1 MLLKQ
6 TVWEISRKCAAAAK
20 SHWRALLLSLT
31 VFSLLTAFNVSPLFA
46 VDENSANK
54 TADKSV
60 QTQNLSPASIEK
72 RFEKI
77 ENTLE
82 SIKVTGEKA
91 EDRSYFNKLASYEVI
106 KYLKMMVLLLVLIA
120 LGFPLAIWLLNRS
133 RYFKSS
139 DGSQELAETLITI
152 EERQVKL
159 ANILKEIQGEIDYL
173 HTMSAPDLKNLIQQ
187 AESYLKLNE
196 SDLQKAG
203 SKQEP
208 DGK

>member
-6 TVWEISRKCAAAAK
+6 NAWELYKKYTGVVS
-20 SHWRALLLSLT
+20 SHWRILLLSLT
-31 VFSLLTAFNVSPLFA
+31 AFSALTAFSVSPLFA
-46 VDENSANK
+46 VDENASNQ
-54 TADKSV
+54 TTDKSIAA
-60 QTQNLSPASIEK
+60 QNLSPASIEN
-72 RFEKI
+72 RFERIDK
-77 ENTLE
+77 TLE

-91 EDRSYFNKLASYEVI
+91 EDRSYFNKMASTEVI
-106 KYLKMMVLLLVLIA
+106 KYLKLMVLLLVLIA

-133 RYFKSS
+133 SYFKSS
-139 DGSQELAETLITI
+139 DRSQDLAETLITI

-187 AESYLKLNE
+187 AENYLKLNE

-208 DGK
+208 ESK

>member
-6 TVWEISRKCAAAAK
+6 NAWELCKKCTGVVG
-20 SHWRALLLSLT
+20 SHWRVLFL
-31 VFSLLTAFNVSPLFA
+31 LLTAFSALTAFSVSPLFA
-46 VDENSANK
+46 VDENASSQAS
-54 TADKSV
+54 DKSV
-60 QTQNLSPASIEK
+60 TAQNLSPASIEN
-72 RFEKI
+72 RFERI
-77 ENTLE
+77 EKTLE

-91 EDRSYFNKLASYEVI
+91 EDRSYFNKMASTEVI
-106 KYLKMMVLLLVLIA
+106 KYLKLMVLLLVLIA

-133 RYFKSS
+133 SYFKSS
-139 DGSQELAETLITI
+139 DRSQDLAETLITI

-187 AESYLKLNE
+187 AENYLKLNE

-208 DGK
+208 EGK